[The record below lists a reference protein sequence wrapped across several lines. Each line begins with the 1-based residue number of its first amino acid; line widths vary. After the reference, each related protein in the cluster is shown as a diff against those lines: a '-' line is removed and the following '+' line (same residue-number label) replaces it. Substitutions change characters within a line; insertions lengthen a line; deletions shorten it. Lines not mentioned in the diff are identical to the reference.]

1 MQIAVTILRLIAFAL
16 STAGYAAFVRAY
28 WKITPRASYVFVLSA
43 LACLMY
49 FAGLL
54 NVLLIGAYALFFGGI
69 ALFVLVLIR
78 RKLALAYNT
87 SSLNA
92 MNIGFALG
100 LLALIASLMNT
111 KFVHYDNF
119 SHWAVVVKS
128 MLIEN
133 RFPTA
138 ASAIIDFKS
147 YPLGSSSFLYYFCRV
162 VGSGEGVML
171 TGQGVLLTACFYAVF
186 GVIRDVKRFLLSA
199 LLGLGC
205 AVLAFFNISIRV
217 NNLLVDFLLPAL
229 ALAALGSLSAE
240 RNSFRTAC
248 VSIIPVL
255 GLLVITKN
263 TGVFFAALVYAYLLY
278 RAAKLRKLQEK
289 PRPYLWL
296 ALAAI
301 AASLL
306 PLVLWNFHTALAF
319 PGDTSKFSYDL
330 GALTALNID
339 KTPEQISAI
348 ASLFL
353 KTAVSLSLR
362 ATQGIL
368 LFNALALSAYGI
380 ARFALKKHWKL
391 LKVLIALDI
400 ALVLYYA
407 GILGMY
413 IVSMPLEEALR
424 LAGFD
429 RYASSMVLL
438 FIGAL
443 SMCAVSDVEESF
455 YIQQGERRDVKAFKN
470 LNSKNLYQ
478 AATVALTLAAALV
491 LVSEFN
497 GMNSIK
503 AAYGA
508 SLPAKVEAM
517 VGDTWAP
524 EDDSTRYLFYAT
536 DTDDQVSNY
545 YLPYVGRYFL
555 FASQVDAVSGFDEAA
570 FMGQIQTYDKFIIL
584 ESTPEI
590 RTYMQ
595 AHANLPGE
603 PGIYNVRD
611 TFPEAVIPEK

>member
-1 MQIAVTILRLIAFAL
+1 MQIVLTILRLIAFAL
-16 STAGYAAFVRAY
+16 STAGYVAFVRAY
-28 WKITPRASYVFVLSA
+28 WRISPRASYIFVLSA

-54 NVLLIGAYALFFGGI
+54 NVLLIGAYALFFGGA
-69 ALFVLVLIR
+69 ALFIVVLAR
-78 RKLALAYNT
+78 RKMALAYNR
-87 SSLNA
+87 SSLSA

-100 LLALIASLMNT
+100 LAFLIASLIDT

-133 RFPTA
+133 QIPTA

-147 YPLGSSSFLYYFCRV
+147 YPLGSSAFLYYFCRV
-162 VGSGEGVML
+162 VGNSEGVML
-171 TGQGVLLTACFYAVF
+171 IGQGLLLTACFYAVF
-186 GVIRDVKRFLLSA
+186 GVIRDQKRFLLSA

-240 RNSFRTAC
+240 QASFRSRC
-248 VSIIPVL
+248 LSVVPVL

-263 TGVFFAALVYAYLLY
+263 TGIFFAALVYAFLLY
-278 RAAKLRKLQEK
+278 CAVRLRNELEK
-289 PRPYLWL
+289 PRPYGWL

-339 KTPEQISAI
+339 KTPEQIRVI
-348 ASLFL
+348 TSLFL

-368 LFNALALSAYGI
+368 LFNALALAAYLT
-380 ARFALKKHWKL
+380 ARFALKKRWKL
-391 LKVLIALDI
+391 LKVLLALDI

-443 SMCAVSDVEESF
+443 VMCAVSDVEQSF
-455 YIQQGERRDVKAFKN
+455 YIQQGERRDVRAFKS
-470 LNSKNLYQ
+470 LTSKNIYQ
-478 AATVALTLAAALV
+478 AATVVFTLAAAMV

-503 AAYGA
+503 AAYDTT
-508 SLPAKVEAM
+508 LPAKVETM
-517 VGDTWAP
+517 MGDNWTR

-536 DTDDQVSNY
+536 DTNEQVSNY

-555 FASQVDAVSGFDEAA
+555 FASQVDAVSAFDEAA
-570 FMGQIQTYDKFIIL
+570 FMGQIQSYDKFVIL
-584 ESTPEI
+584 ESTPELSA
-590 RTYMQ
+590 YMQ
-595 AHANLPGE
+595 AHAGLPGE
-603 PGIYNVRD
+603 PGIYVVKD
-611 TFPEAVIPEK
+611 TFPEAVIP

>member
-1 MQIAVTILRLIAFAL
+1 MQIVFTILRLIAFAL
-16 STAGYAAFVRAY
+16 STAGYVAFVRAY
-28 WKITPRASYVFVLSA
+28 WRISPRASYVFVLSA

-54 NVLLIGAYALFFGGI
+54 NVLLIGAYALFFGGV
-69 ALFVLVLIR
+69 ALFIVVLAR
-78 RKLALAYNT
+78 RKMALAYSR
-87 SSLNA
+87 SSLSA

-100 LLALIASLMNT
+100 LAFLIASLIDT

-133 RFPTA
+133 QIPTA

-147 YPLGSSSFLYYFCRV
+147 YPLGSSAFLYYFCRV
-162 VGSGEGVML
+162 VDNSEGVML
-171 TGQGVLLTACFYAVF
+171 IGQGLLLTACFYAVF
-186 GVIRDVKRFLLSA
+186 GVIRDQKRFLLSA

-205 AVLAFFNISIRV
+205 AALAFFNISIRV

-240 RNSFRTAC
+240 QASFRSRC
-248 VSIIPVL
+248 LSVVPVL

-263 TGVFFAALVYAYLLY
+263 TGIFFAALVYVFLLY
-278 RAAKLRKLQEK
+278 RAVRLRNELEK
-289 PRPYLWL
+289 PRPYVWL

-330 GALTALNID
+330 GALTALKID
-339 KTPEQISAI
+339 KTPEQIRAI
-348 ASLFL
+348 TSLFL
-353 KTAVSLSLR
+353 KTAVSLNLR

-368 LFNALALSAYGI
+368 LFNALALAAYLT
-380 ARFALKKHWKL
+380 ARLALKKRWKL
-391 LKVLIALDI
+391 LKVLLALDI
-400 ALVLYYA
+400 ALLLYYA

-443 SMCAVSDVEESF
+443 SMCAVSDVEQSF
-455 YIQQGERRDVKAFKN
+455 YIQQGERRDVRAFKS
-470 LNSKNLYQ
+470 LTSKNIYQ
-478 AATVALTLAAALV
+478 AATVVFTLAAAMV

-503 AAYGA
+503 AAYDTT
-508 SLPAKVEAM
+508 LPAKVEAM
-517 VGDTWAP
+517 VGDNWTRA
-524 EDDSTRYLFYAT
+524 DDSTRYLFYAT
-536 DTDDQVSNY
+536 DTNEQVSNY

-555 FASQVDAVSGFDEAA
+555 FASQVDAVSAFDEAA
-570 FMGQIQTYDKFIIL
+570 FMGQIQTYDKFVIL

-590 RTYMQ
+590 SAYMQ

-603 PGIYNVRD
+603 PGIYIVKD
-611 TFPEAVIPEK
+611 TFPEAVIP

>member
-1 MQIAVTILRLIAFAL
+1 MQIVLTILRLTAFAL
-16 STAGYAAFVRAY
+16 STAGYVAFVRAY
-28 WKITPRASYVFVLSA
+28 WRISPRASYVFVLSA

-54 NVLLIGAYALFFGGI
+54 NVLLIGSYALFFGGV
-69 ALFVLVLIR
+69 ALFIVVLAR
-78 RKLALAYNT
+78 RKMALAYNR
-87 SSLNA
+87 SSLSA

-100 LLALIASLMNT
+100 LAFLIASLIDT

-133 RFPTA
+133 QIPTA

-147 YPLGSSSFLYYFCRV
+147 YPLGSSAFLYYFCRV
-162 VGSGEGVML
+162 VGSSEGVML
-171 TGQGVLLTACFYAVF
+171 IGQGLLLTACFYAVF
-186 GVIRDVKRFLLSA
+186 GVIRDQKRFLLSA

-240 RNSFRTAC
+240 QASFRSRC
-248 VSIIPVL
+248 LSVVPVL

-263 TGVFFAALVYAYLLY
+263 TGIFFAALVYAFLLY
-278 RAAKLRKLQEK
+278 RAIKLRNELEK
-289 PRPYLWL
+289 PRPYVWL

-330 GALTALNID
+330 GALTALKID
-339 KTPEQISAI
+339 KTPEQIRAI
-348 ASLFL
+348 TSLFL
-353 KTAVSLSLR
+353 KTAVSLNLR

-368 LFNALALSAYGI
+368 LFNALALTAYFI
-380 ARFALKKHWKL
+380 ARFALKKRWKL
-391 LKVLIALDI
+391 LKVLLTLDI

-443 SMCAVSDVEESF
+443 SMCAVSDVEQSF
-455 YIQQGERRDVKAFKN
+455 YIQQGERRDVRAFKS
-470 LNSKNLYQ
+470 LTSKNIYQ
-478 AATVALTLAAALV
+478 AATVVLTLAAAMV

-503 AAYGA
+503 AAYDTT
-508 SLPAKVEAM
+508 LPAKVEAM
-517 VGDTWAP
+517 VGDNWTR

-536 DTDDQVSNY
+536 DTDEQVTNY

-555 FASQVDAVSGFDEAA
+555 FASQVDAVSAFDEAA
-570 FMGQIQTYDKFIIL
+570 FMGQIQTYDKFVIL

-590 RTYMQ
+590 SAYMQ
-595 AHANLPGE
+595 AHAGLPGE
-603 PGIYNVRD
+603 PGIYIVKD
-611 TFPEAVIPEK
+611 TFPEAVIP

>member
-1 MQIAVTILRLIAFAL
+1 MQIVLTILRLTAFAL
-16 STAGYAAFVRAY
+16 STAGYVAFVRAY
-28 WKITPRASYVFVLSA
+28 WRISPRASYVFVLSA

-54 NVLLIGAYALFFGGI
+54 NVLLIGSYALFFGGV
-69 ALFVLVLIR
+69 ALFIVVLAR
-78 RKLALAYNT
+78 RKMALAYNR
-87 SSLNA
+87 SSLSA

-100 LLALIASLMNT
+100 LAFLVASLIDT

-133 RFPTA
+133 QIPTA

-162 VGSGEGVML
+162 VGSSEGVML
-171 TGQGVLLTACFYAVF
+171 IGQGLLLTACFYAVF
-186 GVIRDVKRFLLSA
+186 GVIRDQKRFLLSA

-240 RNSFRTAC
+240 QASFRSRC
-248 VSIIPVL
+248 LSVVPVL

-263 TGVFFAALVYAYLLY
+263 TGIFFAALVYVFLLY
-278 RAAKLRKLQEK
+278 RAVKLRNELEK
-289 PRPYLWL
+289 PRPYVWL

-330 GALTALNID
+330 GALTALKID
-339 KTPEQISAI
+339 KTPEQIRAI
-348 ASLFL
+348 TSLFL
-353 KTAVSLSLR
+353 KTAVSLNLR

-368 LFNALALSAYGI
+368 LFNALALAAYVI
-380 ARFALKKHWKL
+380 ARFALKKRWKL
-391 LKVLIALDI
+391 LKVLLALDI

-443 SMCAVSDVEESF
+443 SMCAVSDVEQSF
-455 YIQQGERRDVKAFKN
+455 YIQQGERRDVRAFKS
-470 LNSKNLYQ
+470 LTSKNIYQ
-478 AATVALTLAAALV
+478 AATVVLTLAAAMV

-503 AAYGA
+503 AAYDTT
-508 SLPAKVEAM
+508 LPAKVEAM
-517 VGDTWAP
+517 VGDNWTR
-524 EDDSTRYLFYAT
+524 EDDSIRYLFYAT
-536 DTDDQVSNY
+536 DTNEQVTNY

-555 FASQVDAVSGFDEAA
+555 FASQVDAVSAFDEAA
-570 FMGQIQTYDKFIIL
+570 FMGQIQTYDKFVIL

-590 RTYMQ
+590 SAYMQ
-595 AHANLPGE
+595 AHAGLPGE
-603 PGIYNVRD
+603 PGIYIVKD
-611 TFPEAVIPEK
+611 TFPEAVIP

>member
-1 MQIAVTILRLIAFAL
+1 MQIVFTILRLIAFAF
-16 STAGYAAFVRAY
+16 STAGYVAFVRAY
-28 WKITPRASYVFVLSA
+28 WRISPRASYIFVLSA

-49 FAGLL
+49 FAGLM
-54 NVLLIGAYALFFGGI
+54 NVLLVGAYALFFGGI
-69 ALFVLVLIR
+69 ALFILVLIK
-78 RKLALAYNT
+78 RKMALAYNRT
-87 SSLNA
+87 SLSA

-100 LLALIASLMNT
+100 LAFLIASLIDT

-133 RFPTA
+133 QIPTA

-162 VGSGEGVML
+162 VGNSEGVML
-171 TGQGVLLTACFYAVF
+171 IGQGLLLTACFYAVF
-186 GVIRDVKRFLLSA
+186 GVIRDQKRFLLSA

-240 RNSFRTAC
+240 QASFRSRC
-248 VSIIPVL
+248 LSVVPVL

-263 TGVFFAALVYAYLLY
+263 TGVFFAALVYAFLLY
-278 RAAKLRKLQEK
+278 RAVKLRRTQEK
-289 PRPYLWL
+289 PHPYLWL
-296 ALAAI
+296 ALAAV

-330 GALTALNID
+330 GALTSLQIN
-339 KTPEQISAI
+339 KTPEQIRAI
-348 ASLFL
+348 TSLFL
-353 KTAVSLSLR
+353 KTAISLNLR

-368 LFNALALSAYGI
+368 LFNALALAAYLV
-380 ARFALKKHWKL
+380 ARFALKKRWKL
-391 LKVLIALDI
+391 LKALLALDI

-413 IVSMPLEEALR
+413 IVSMPLDEALR

-455 YIQQGERRDVKAFKN
+455 YIQQGERRDVRAFKS
-470 LNSKNLYQ
+470 LTSKNIYQ
-478 AATVALTLAAALV
+478 AATVALTLAAAMV

-503 AAYGA
+503 AEYDTT
-508 SLPAKVEAM
+508 LPAKVEAM
-517 VGDTWAP
+517 VGDNWTR
-524 EDDSTRYLFYAT
+524 EDDGTRYLFYAT
-536 DTDDQVSNY
+536 DANEQVTNY

-555 FASQVDAVSGFDEAA
+555 FASQVDAVSAFDEAA
-570 FMGQIQTYDKFIIL
+570 FMGQIQTYDKFVIL

-590 RTYMQ
+590 RAYMQ
-595 AHANLPGE
+595 AHAGLPGE
-603 PGIYNVRD
+603 PGIYIVED
-611 TFPEAVIPEK
+611 TFPEAVIP

>member
-1 MQIAVTILRLIAFAL
+1 MQNVLTILRLIAFAL
-16 STAGYAAFVRAY
+16 STAGYVAFVRAY
-28 WKITPRASYVFVLSA
+28 WRISPRASYIFVLSA

-54 NVLLIGAYALFFGGI
+54 NVLLIGAYALFFGGV
-69 ALFVLVLIR
+69 ALFIVVLAR
-78 RKLALAYNT
+78 RKMALAYNR
-87 SSLNA
+87 SSLSA

-100 LLALIASLMNT
+100 LAFLIASLIDT
-111 KFVHYDNF
+111 KFIHYDNF

-133 RFPTA
+133 QIPTA

-147 YPLGSSSFLYYFCRV
+147 YPLGSSAFLYYFCRV
-162 VGSGEGVML
+162 VGNSEGVML
-171 TGQGVLLTACFYAVF
+171 IGQGLLLTACFYAVF
-186 GVIRDVKRFLLSA
+186 GVIRDQKRFLLSA

-205 AVLAFFNISIRV
+205 AALAFFNISIRV

-240 RNSFRTAC
+240 QASFRSRC
-248 VSIIPVL
+248 LSVVPVL

-263 TGVFFAALVYAYLLY
+263 TGIFFAALVYVFLLY
-278 RAAKLRKLQEK
+278 RAVKLRNELEK
-289 PRPYLWL
+289 PRPYVWL

-330 GALTALNID
+330 GALTALKID
-339 KTPEQISAI
+339 KTPEQIRAI
-348 ASLFL
+348 TSLFL

-368 LFNALALSAYGI
+368 LFNVLALTAYVI
-380 ARFALKKHWKL
+380 ARFVLKKRWRL
-391 LKVLIALDI
+391 LKVLLALDI

-413 IVSMPLEEALR
+413 IASMPLDEALR

-443 SMCAVSDVEESF
+443 SICAVSDVEQSF
-455 YIQQGERRDVKAFKN
+455 YIQQGERRDVRAFKS
-470 LNSKNLYQ
+470 LTSKNIYQ
-478 AATVALTLAAALV
+478 AATVVLTLAAAMV

-503 AAYGA
+503 AAYDTT
-508 SLPAKVEAM
+508 LPAKVEAM
-517 VGDTWAP
+517 VGDNWTR

-536 DTDDQVSNY
+536 DTNEQVSNY

-555 FASQVDAVSGFDEAA
+555 FASQVDAVSAFDEAA

-590 RTYMQ
+590 SAYMQ
-595 AHANLPGE
+595 AHADLPGE
-603 PGIYNVRD
+603 PGIYIVKD
-611 TFPEAVIPEK
+611 TFPEAVIP

>member
-1 MQIAVTILRLIAFAL
+1 MQIVLTILRLIAFAL
-16 STAGYAAFVRAY
+16 STAGYVAFVRAY
-28 WKITPRASYVFVLSA
+28 WRISPRASYVFVLSA

-54 NVLLIGAYALFFGGI
+54 NVLLIGAYALFFGGV
-69 ALFVLVLIR
+69 ALFILVLAR
-78 RKLALAYNT
+78 RKMALAYNR
-87 SSLNA
+87 SSLSA

-100 LLALIASLMNT
+100 LAFLVASLIDT

-133 RFPTA
+133 QIPTA

-162 VGSGEGVML
+162 VGNSEGVML
-171 TGQGVLLTACFYAVF
+171 IGQGLLLTACFYAVF
-186 GVIRDVKRFLLSA
+186 GVIRDQKRFLLSA

-205 AVLAFFNISIRV
+205 AALAFFNISIRV

-240 RNSFRTAC
+240 QASFRSRC
-248 VSIIPVL
+248 LSVVPVL

-263 TGVFFAALVYAYLLY
+263 TGIFFAALVYVFLLY
-278 RAAKLRKLQEK
+278 RAVRLRNELEK
-289 PRPYLWL
+289 PRPYVWL

-330 GALTALNID
+330 GALTALKID
-339 KTPEQISAI
+339 KTLEQIRAI
-348 ASLFL
+348 TSLFL
-353 KTAVSLSLR
+353 KTAVSLNLR

-368 LFNALALSAYGI
+368 LFNALALAAYVI
-380 ARFALKKHWKL
+380 ARFALKKRWKL
-391 LKVLIALDI
+391 LQVLLALDI

-443 SMCAVSDVEESF
+443 SMSAVSDVEQSF
-455 YIQQGERRDVKAFKN
+455 YIQQGERRDVRAFKS
-470 LNSKNLYQ
+470 LTSKNIYQ
-478 AATVALTLAAALV
+478 AATVVLTLAAAMV

-503 AAYGA
+503 AAYDTT
-508 SLPAKVEAM
+508 LPAKVEAM
-517 VGDTWAP
+517 VGDNWTR

-536 DTDDQVSNY
+536 DTDEQVTNY

-555 FASQVDAVSGFDEAA
+555 FASQVDAVSAFDEAA
-570 FMGQIQTYDKFIIL
+570 FMGQIQTYDKFVIL

-590 RTYMQ
+590 SAYMQ
-595 AHANLPGE
+595 AHAGLPGE
-603 PGIYNVRD
+603 PGIYIVKD
-611 TFPEAVIPEK
+611 TFPEAVIP

>member
-1 MQIAVTILRLIAFAL
+1 MQIVLTILRLIAFAL
-16 STAGYAAFVRAY
+16 STAGYVAFVRAY
-28 WKITPRASYVFVLSA
+28 WRISPRASYVFILSA

-54 NVLLIGAYALFFGGI
+54 NVLLVGAYALFFGGV
-69 ALFVLVLIR
+69 ALFIVVLAR
-78 RKLALAYNT
+78 RKMALAYNR
-87 SSLNA
+87 SSLSA

-100 LLALIASLMNT
+100 LAFLIASLIDT

-133 RFPTA
+133 QIPNATT
-138 ASAIIDFKS
+138 AIIDFKS
-147 YPLGSSSFLYYFCRV
+147 YPLGSSAFLYYFCRV
-162 VGSGEGVML
+162 VGNSEGVML
-171 TGQGVLLTACFYAVF
+171 IGQGVLLTACFYAVF
-186 GVIRDVKRFLLSA
+186 GVIRDQKRFLLSA

-205 AVLAFFNISIRV
+205 AALAFFNISIRV

-240 RNSFRTAC
+240 QASFRSRC
-248 VSIIPVL
+248 LSVVPVL

-263 TGVFFAALVYAYLLY
+263 TGIFFAALVYVFLLY
-278 RAAKLRKLQEK
+278 RAVKLRNELEK
-289 PRPYLWL
+289 PRPYVWL

-330 GALTALNID
+330 GALTALKID
-339 KTPEQISAI
+339 KTPEQIRAI
-348 ASLFL
+348 TSLFL
-353 KTAVSLSLR
+353 KTAVSLNLR

-368 LFNALALSAYGI
+368 LFNALALTAYFI
-380 ARFALKKHWKL
+380 ARFALKKRWKL
-391 LKVLIALDI
+391 LKVLLTLDI

-443 SMCAVSDVEESF
+443 SMCAVSDVEQSF
-455 YIQQGERRDVKAFKN
+455 YIQQGERRDVRAFKS
-470 LNSKNLYQ
+470 LTSKNIYQ
-478 AATVALTLAAALV
+478 AATIVLTLAAAMV

-503 AAYGA
+503 AAYDTT
-508 SLPAKVEAM
+508 LPAKVEAM
-517 VGDTWAP
+517 VGDNWTR

-536 DTDDQVSNY
+536 DTNEQVTNY

-555 FASQVDAVSGFDEAA
+555 FASQVDAVSAFDEAA
-570 FMGQIQTYDKFIIL
+570 FMGQIQTYDKFVIL

-590 RTYMQ
+590 SAYMQ
-595 AHANLPGE
+595 AHAGLPGE
-603 PGIYNVRD
+603 PGIYIVKD
-611 TFPEAVIPEK
+611 TFPEAVIP

>member
-1 MQIAVTILRLIAFAL
+1 MQIVLTILRLIAFAL
-16 STAGYAAFVRAY
+16 STAGYVAFVRAY
-28 WKITPRASYVFVLSA
+28 WRISPRASYIFVLSA

-54 NVLLIGAYALFFGGI
+54 NVLLIGSYALFFGGV
-69 ALFVLVLIR
+69 ALFIVVLAR
-78 RKLALAYNT
+78 RKMALAYNR
-87 SSLNA
+87 SSLSA

-100 LLALIASLMNT
+100 LAFLIASLIDT

-133 RFPTA
+133 QIPTA

-162 VGSGEGVML
+162 VGSSEGVML
-171 TGQGVLLTACFYAVF
+171 IGQGLLLTACFYAVF
-186 GVIRDVKRFLLSA
+186 GVIRDQKRFLLSA

-240 RNSFRTAC
+240 QASFRSRC
-248 VSIIPVL
+248 LSVVPVL

-263 TGVFFAALVYAYLLY
+263 TGIFFAALVYVFLLY
-278 RAAKLRKLQEK
+278 SAIKLRNELEK
-289 PRPYLWL
+289 PRPYVWL

-330 GALTALNID
+330 GALTALKID
-339 KTPEQISAI
+339 KTPEQIRAI
-348 ASLFL
+348 TSLFL
-353 KTAVSLSLR
+353 KTAISLNLR

-368 LFNALALSAYGI
+368 LFNALALAAYVI
-380 ARFALKKHWKL
+380 ARFALKKRWKL
-391 LKVLIALDI
+391 LKVLLALDI

-443 SMCAVSDVEESF
+443 SMCAVSDVEQSF
-455 YIQQGERRDVKAFKN
+455 YIQQGERRDVRAFKS
-470 LNSKNLYQ
+470 LTSKNIYQ
-478 AATVALTLAAALV
+478 AATVVFTLAAAMV

-503 AAYGA
+503 AAYDTT
-508 SLPAKVEAM
+508 LPAKVEAM
-517 VGDTWAP
+517 AGDNWTR

-536 DTDDQVSNY
+536 DTNEQITNY

-555 FASQVDAVSGFDEAA
+555 FASQVDAVSAFDEAA
-570 FMGQIQTYDKFIIL
+570 FMGQIQTYDKFVIL

-590 RTYMQ
+590 SAYMQ
-595 AHANLPGE
+595 AHAGLPGE
-603 PGIYNVRD
+603 PGIYIVKD
-611 TFPEAVIPEK
+611 TFPEAVIP

>member
-1 MQIAVTILRLIAFAL
+1 MQIAITILRLIAFAL
-16 STAGYAAFVRAY
+16 STAGYVAFVRAY
-28 WKITPRASYVFVLSA
+28 WKITPRASYIFVLSA

-54 NVLLIGAYALFFGGI
+54 NVLLVGAYVLFFGGI
-69 ALFVLVLIR
+69 ALFILVFIK

-100 LLALIASLMNT
+100 LLALIASLIDT

-147 YPLGSSSFLYYFCRV
+147 YPLGNSSFLYYFCRV
-162 VGSGEGVML
+162 AGSGEGVML
-171 TGQGVLLTACFYAVF
+171 TGQGILLTACFYAVF

-255 GLLVITKN
+255 GLLMITKN

-278 RAAKLRKLQEK
+278 RAVKLHRSQEK

-301 AASLL
+301 TASLL

-319 PGDTSKFSYDL
+319 PDNTSKFSYDL
-330 GALTALNID
+330 GALTSLSID
-339 KTPEQISAI
+339 KTPEQVSAI
-348 ASLFL
+348 TSLFF

-368 LFNALALSAYGI
+368 LFNALALASYGI
-380 ARFALKKHWKL
+380 ARLVLKKRWKL
-391 LKVLIALDI
+391 LKVLIALDV

-413 IVSMPLEEALR
+413 LVSMPLEEALR

-443 SMCAVSDVEESF
+443 AMCAVSDVEESF
-455 YIQQGERRDVKAFKN
+455 YIQQGERRDVHAFKN

-503 AAYGA
+503 SEYDA

-536 DTDDQVSNY
+536 DTNEQVSNY

-555 FASQVDAVSGFDEAA
+555 FASQVDAVSGFDESA
-570 FMGQIQTYDKFIIL
+570 FMGQIQTYDKFVIL

-590 RTYMQ
+590 RAYMQ

>member
-1 MQIAVTILRLIAFAL
+1 MQIVLTILRLIAFAL
-16 STAGYAAFVRAY
+16 STAGYVAFVRAY
-28 WKITPRASYVFVLSA
+28 WRISPRASYIFVLSA

-54 NVLLIGAYALFFGGI
+54 NVLLIGAYALFFGGV
-69 ALFVLVLIR
+69 ALFIVVLAR
-78 RKLALAYNT
+78 RKMALAYNR
-87 SSLNA
+87 SSLSA

-100 LLALIASLMNT
+100 LAFLIASLIDT
-111 KFVHYDNF
+111 KFIHYDNF

-133 RFPTA
+133 QIPTA

-147 YPLGSSSFLYYFCRV
+147 YPLGSSAFLYYFCRV
-162 VGSGEGVML
+162 VGNSEGVML
-171 TGQGVLLTACFYAVF
+171 IGKGLLLTACFYAVF
-186 GVIRDVKRFLLSA
+186 GVIRDQKRFLLSA

-205 AVLAFFNISIRV
+205 AALAFFNISIRV

-240 RNSFRTAC
+240 QASFRSRC
-248 VSIIPVL
+248 LSVVPVL

-263 TGVFFAALVYAYLLY
+263 TGIFFAALVYVFLLY
-278 RAAKLRKLQEK
+278 RAIKLRNELEK
-289 PRPYLWL
+289 PRPYVWL

-330 GALTALNID
+330 GALTALKID
-339 KTPEQISAI
+339 KTPEQIRAI
-348 ASLFL
+348 TSLFL

-368 LFNALALSAYGI
+368 LFNVLALTAYVI
-380 ARFALKKHWKL
+380 ARFVLKKRWKL
-391 LKVLIALDI
+391 LKVLLALDI

-443 SMCAVSDVEESF
+443 SMCAVSDVEQSF
-455 YIQQGERRDVKAFKN
+455 YIQQGERRDVRAFKS
-470 LNSKNLYQ
+470 LTSKNIYQ
-478 AATVALTLAAALV
+478 AATIVLTLAAAMV

-503 AAYGA
+503 AAYDTT
-508 SLPAKVEAM
+508 LPAKVEAM
-517 VGDTWAP
+517 VGDNWTR

-536 DTDDQVSNY
+536 DTDEQVTNY

-555 FASQVDAVSGFDEAA
+555 FASQVDAVSAFDEAA
-570 FMGQIQTYDKFIIL
+570 FMGQIQTYDKFVIL

-590 RTYMQ
+590 SAYMQ
-595 AHANLPGE
+595 AHAGLPGE
-603 PGIYNVRD
+603 PGIYIVKD
-611 TFPEAVIPEK
+611 TFPEAVIP

>member
-28 WKITPRASYVFVLSA
+28 WKITPRASYIFVLSA

-49 FAGLL
+49 IAGLM
-54 NVLLIGAYALFFGGI
+54 NVLLVGAYVLFFGGI
-69 ALFVLVLIR
+69 ALFVLVLIK

-100 LLALIASLMNT
+100 LLALIASLIDT

-133 RFPTA
+133 QIPTA

-162 VGSGEGVML
+162 VGSGEGIML

-229 ALAALGSLSAE
+229 ALAALGNLSAE
-240 RNSFRTAC
+240 QNSFRTAC
-248 VSIIPVL
+248 VSVIPVL

-278 RAAKLRKLQEK
+278 RAVKLRRLQEK

-301 AASLL
+301 AFSLL
-306 PLVLWNFHTALAF
+306 PLVLWNIHTALAF

-330 GALTALNID
+330 GALTALSID

-348 ASLFL
+348 ASLFF
-353 KTAVSLSLR
+353 KTAVSLNLR

-368 LFNALALSAYGI
+368 LFNALALAAYFI
-380 ARFALKKHWKL
+380 ARFALKKRWKL

-400 ALVLYYA
+400 ALLVYYA

-443 SMCAVSDVEESF
+443 FMCAVSDVEESF
-455 YIQQGERRDVKAFKN
+455 YIQQGERRDVKAFKS

-478 AATVALTLAAALV
+478 AATVALTLAAAMI

-503 AAYGA
+503 AAYDA

-517 VGDTWAP
+517 VGDRWAP

-555 FASQVDAVSGFDEAA
+555 FASQVDAVSAFDEAA
-570 FMGQIQTYDKFIIL
+570 FMGQIQTYDKFVIL
-584 ESTPEI
+584 ESTKEI
-590 RTYMQ
+590 RAYMQ

-611 TFPEAVIPEK
+611 TFPEAVIP

>member
-1 MQIAVTILRLIAFAL
+1 MQIVLTILRLIAFAL
-16 STAGYAAFVRAY
+16 STAGYVAFVRAY
-28 WKITPRASYVFVLSA
+28 WRISPRASYIFVLSA

-54 NVLLIGAYALFFGGI
+54 NMLLIGAYVLFFGGV
-69 ALFVLVLIR
+69 ALFIVVLAR
-78 RKLALAYNT
+78 RKMALAYNR
-87 SSLNA
+87 SSLSA

-100 LLALIASLMNT
+100 LAFLIASLIDT

-133 RFPTA
+133 QIPTA

-147 YPLGSSSFLYYFCRV
+147 YPLGSSAFLYYFCRV
-162 VGSGEGVML
+162 VGSSEGVML
-171 TGQGVLLTACFYAVF
+171 IGQGLLLTACFYAVF
-186 GVIRDVKRFLLSA
+186 GVIRDQKRFLLSA

-205 AVLAFFNISIRV
+205 AALAFFNISIRV

-240 RNSFRTAC
+240 QASFRSRC
-248 VSIIPVL
+248 LSVVPVL

-263 TGVFFAALVYAYLLY
+263 TGIFFAALVYAFLLY
-278 RAAKLRKLQEK
+278 RAIRLRNELEK
-289 PRPYLWL
+289 PRPYGWL

-330 GALTALNID
+330 GALTALKID
-339 KTPEQISAI
+339 KTPEQIRLI
-348 ASLFL
+348 TSLFL
-353 KTAVSLSLR
+353 KIAVSLSLR

-368 LFNALALSAYGI
+368 LFNALALAAYLT
-380 ARFALKKHWKL
+380 ARLALKKRWKL
-391 LKVLIALDI
+391 LKVLLALDI

-443 SMCAVSDVEESF
+443 AMCAVSDVEQSF
-455 YIQQGERRDVKAFKN
+455 YIQQGERRDVRAFKS
-470 LNSKNLYQ
+470 LTSKNIYQ
-478 AATVALTLAAALV
+478 AATVVLTLAAAMV

-503 AAYGA
+503 AAYDTT
-508 SLPAKVEAM
+508 LPAKVEAM
-517 VGDTWAP
+517 VGDNWTR
-524 EDDSTRYLFYAT
+524 EDDNTRYLFYAT
-536 DTDDQVSNY
+536 DTNEQVSNY

-555 FASQVDAVSGFDEAA
+555 FASQVDAVSAFDEAA
-570 FMGQIQTYDKFIIL
+570 FMGQIQTYDQFVIL

-590 RTYMQ
+590 SAYMQ

-603 PGIYNVRD
+603 PGIYIVKD
-611 TFPEAVIPEK
+611 TFPEADIP